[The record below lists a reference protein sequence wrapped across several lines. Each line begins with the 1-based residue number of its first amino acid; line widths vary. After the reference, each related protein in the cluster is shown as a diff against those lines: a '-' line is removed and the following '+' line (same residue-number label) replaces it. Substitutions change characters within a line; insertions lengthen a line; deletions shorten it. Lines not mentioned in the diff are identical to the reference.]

1 MSRTMEAQVQDC
13 VIYARYFSYAQWYRL
28 IYKKKPAP
36 AYRRTAG
43 AGRKEPIMISPE
55 EVRAILQETDREKRE
70 KMVDALSEQ
79 DAKDI
84 IKAYANFLRRWDEN

>member
-1 MSRTMEAQVQDC
+1 MAGPKTN
-13 VIYARYFSYAQWYRL
+13 
-28 IYKKKPAP
+28 KKPP
-36 AYRRTAG
+36 RRQTG

-70 KMVDALSEQ
+70 AMIDELSEQ

-84 IKAYANFLRRWDEN
+84 IKAYAGFLRRWDEN

>member
-1 MSRTMEAQVQDC
+1 
-13 VIYARYFSYAQWYRL
+13 
-28 IYKKKPAP
+28 
-36 AYRRTAG
+36 
-43 AGRKEPIMISPE
+43 MISPE
-55 EVRAILQETDREKRE
+55 EVREILQETDREKRE

>member
-1 MSRTMEAQVQDC
+1 
-13 VIYARYFSYAQWYRL
+13 
-28 IYKKKPAP
+28 
-36 AYRRTAG
+36 
-43 AGRKEPIMISPE
+43 MISPE
-55 EVRAILQETDREKRE
+55 EVKAILQETDREKRE